1 MWAKDETIYNLIL
14 SKIALPRFMKYAKEL
29 KGKCNA
35 YIWYEEVWKHN
46 CRKRHNVLQDQKRG
60 LEKRSKVSA
69 DSKLAWF

>member
-35 YIWYEEVWKHN
+35 YIWYE
-46 CRKRHNVLQDQKRG
+46 
-60 LEKRSKVSA
+60 
-69 DSKLAWF
+69 